1 MEKQTMGAFISS
13 LRKSKGITQKE
24 LAEML
29 NVSDKAVSRW
39 ECDQT
44 VPDIMLILLIADIF
58 NVTADELIRGAR
70 IKSEQPTEAQEKNV
84 QKRLEVIFESK
95 LKKYKT
101 LSVIPLA
108 VTFIGVIIGFICG
121 SLTYY
126 EVGIGISLA
135 FFVCAAACQIV
146 FLLNFKN
153 STDTNDLKEEISEK
167 IKKSIFEF
175 TFNTFT
181 ALLCIE
187 ALVLSADNSFLI
199 WSGPAL
205 SIVIFLISFLV
216 KSIII
221 KKNHVKSNDKEKK
234 KAGLFIKVFTSFV
247 CIIAILVSAM
257 LLININSQ
265 SWIEKPKIF
274 YVTDSTSEI
283 SDYLADSFRDYF
295 DDDALLNHDDFSVKL
310 DGKKIEFS
318 DFIENEL
325 FIHGYSID
333 IIEKDGKEC
342 TRVKLWTRETFENSK
357 NLIDTI
363 NGIFIVL
370 YSVCIASAATVYFV
384 KLKKIK

>member
-1 MEKQTMGAFISS
+1 MHDKYAYEAGQMALHDTYVDRFMAFGVAGFSVAVDS
-13 LRKSKGITQKE
+13 LSAIKYAKVKPIRNKEGI
-24 LAEML
+24 
-29 NVSDKAVSRW
+29 AVDFEIEGDFPKYGNDDDRV
-39 ECDQT
+39 D
-44 VPDIMLILLIADIF
+44 DIAIYIVKTFM
-58 NVTADELIRGAR
+58 
-70 IKSEQPTEAQEKNV
+70 
-84 QKRLEVIFESK
+84 SK

-121 SLTYY
+121 SITYY

-153 STDTNDLKEEISEK
+153 STNTDELKEEIAEK
-167 IKKSIFEF
+167 FKRSIFEF

-187 ALVLSADNSFLI
+187 ALVLSADNRFLM

-205 SIVIFLISFLV
+205 SIAIFLISFLV

-221 KKNHVKSNDKEKK
+221 KKNHVKSNEKEKK
-234 KAGLFIKVFTSFV
+234 KAKLYIKVFISFV

-265 SWIEKPKIF
+265 SWIEKPRIF

-310 DGKKIEFS
+310 SGNKIEFS
-318 DFIENEL
+318 DFIESEL